1 MANIHGMNQE
11 KNDQIPQSSGPE
23 SQTGRMIN
31 EQNAVE
37 GQRKE
42 VNVENYA
49 LVSEIGQLLKDVDFP
64 ADKNKI
70 LEFVRG
76 NQVVQNKEKILG
88 VLSDLED
95 KSYNNVSDVTTSA
108 GLVYR

>member
-1 MANIHGMNQE
+1 
-11 KNDQIPQSSGPE
+11 
-23 SQTGRMIN
+23 
-31 EQNAVE
+31 
-37 GQRKE
+37 
-42 VNVENYA
+42 
-49 LVSEIGQLLKDVDFP
+49 LLKDVDFP

-88 VLSDLED
+88 VLSGLED